1 MIKET
6 VISAIIFMIR
16 YDNGGVLVYV
26 LANAEFKQKSRR
38 SRKNVTRHL
47 FFQFDDCLIHITLCN
62 LTFNIPFS
70 NVRIRLNDI
79 IAYQ

>member
-16 YDNGGVLVYV
+16 HDNGDVLVDIV
-26 LANAEFKQKSRR
+26 ANAEFKQK

-47 FFQFDDCLIHITLCN
+47 FFQFDRT
-62 LTFNIPFS
+62 
-70 NVRIRLNDI
+70 V
-79 IAYQ
+79 

>member
-16 YDNGGVLVYV
+16 HDNGCVLVDV

-47 FFQFDDCLIHITLCN
+47 FFQFDGT
-62 LTFNIPFS
+62 
-70 NVRIRLNDI
+70 V
-79 IAYQ
+79 